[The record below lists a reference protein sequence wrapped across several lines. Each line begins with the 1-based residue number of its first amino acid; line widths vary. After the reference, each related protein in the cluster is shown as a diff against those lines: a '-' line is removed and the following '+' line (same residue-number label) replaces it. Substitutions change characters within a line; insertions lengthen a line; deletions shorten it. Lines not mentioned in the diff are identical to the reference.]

1 MDLDIKSEYEAS
13 KMVKLIMNRCVLNL
27 PVTSRLG
34 IRERF
39 TQSGSDNGTDITV
52 IRQCAIFYLRHSGFY
67 VRFLLQ
73 EQDPLFGLRTF
84 HPDKYPVQ

>member
-34 IRERF
+34 IE
-39 TQSGSDNGTDITV
+39 TV
-52 IRQCAIFYLRHSGFY
+52 SSF
-67 VRFLLQ
+67 V
-73 EQDPLFGLRTF
+73 
-84 HPDKYPVQ
+84 